1 MYSFRML
8 ILTAAMVPLLTLVA
22 VADNCQVEPL
32 LHQRRDTATIDRLE
46 RMWTLAY
53 VRGDTD
59 LERCILASDFTE
71 IMRNGDVKFLQDE
84 LRFAENNKGKRLET
98 PDSPKGTVVLHG
110 SVAVAYGTSTSKS
123 ADGTMRQV
131 RYADYYV
138 WEGRSWHAF
147 FAQQTDVSKDKL

>member
-1 MYSFRML
+1 ML
-8 ILTAAMVPLLTLVA
+8 VMTAAMVPFLTLA
-22 VADNCQVEPL
+22 AIAEDCQKEPL

-53 VRGDTD
+53 VHGDTD
-59 LERCILASDFTE
+59 LERCILAADFTE

-84 LRFAENNKGKRLET
+84 LRFAENNKDKRLET
-98 PDSPKGTVVLHG
+98 PDSPEGTVLLHG
-110 SVAVAYGTSTSKS
+110 NVAVAYGTSTSKS

-138 WEGRSWHAF
+138 WEDRSWHAF
-147 FAQQTDVSKDKL
+147 FAQQTDVSKGKL